1 MEIDLAQ
8 LERNSPV
15 PDDLLRAEICI
26 IGAGI
31 AGLTLAHKLLQLGH
45 EVLIVEA
52 GGHASSASEPPDQ
65 ILQSGE
71 PHPGTAEPGIH
82 AVGGTSLTWGG
93 QLLPLPAESMWPIL
107 AGDLG
112 PFNAEAERILGVD
125 DLPYDAPAF
134 FTRLQLRAP
143 EPIANNGEIV
153 TTISKFARFGRRN
166 LGQTLGGA
174 IASHPK
180 ARLITHAL
188 ATELL
193 PSPDGQR
200 IEAVAVQTPGSEA
213 LRITAAQ
220 FVLAAGTIETVRL
233 LLASRSLS
241 PRGIGNEHDQVGRNF
256 HDHLTVSTATLHEP
270 ARTKFL
276 SALRPWV
283 VEGTVHSAKLSA
295 SPALCQQLGLA
306 PVMAHLTI
314 AEPEG
319 SGVRALR
326 ALLRAHQQDRL
337 STAWRASL
345 PQLPRAL
352 YDSIRL
358 SWSAVMRQ
366 RRYVS
371 RRAAAI
377 LRLNAA
383 QHMPSQSRITLS
395 SEVDRNGQPKASLDW
410 HIAPEDLATIRAFTA
425 HLKQTFDPA
434 GSSGFDWSPALLN
447 LAPDP
452 ARDTP
457 IPGLDDARHAMG
469 GACMGTDP
477 RTSVVTP
484 DLRVHGFNN
493 LFIASAAVFPDGSPQ
508 LPTLP
513 LMALTLR
520 LAEHLHRYR

>member
-15 PDDLLRAEICI
+15 PEDLLRAEICI

-31 AGLTLAHKLLQLGH
+31 AGLTLAHRLLQLGH
-45 EVLIVEA
+45 NILIVEA
-52 GGHASSASEPPDQ
+52 GGHAPSSSESADE

-71 PHPGTAEPGIH
+71 PHPGGAEPRIH

-93 QLLPLPAESMWPIL
+93 QLLPLPSESTWPIL

-112 PFNAEAERILGVD
+112 PFNAEAERIFGVD

-143 EPIANNGEIV
+143 ELIANNGQLV

-166 LGQTLGGA
+166 LGQTLGKA
-174 IASHPK
+174 IAAQPK
-180 ARLITHAL
+180 TRLLTHAV

-200 IEAVAVQTPGSEA
+200 IETVAVRTQSGAT
-213 LRITAAQ
+213 LRIAATHV
-220 FVLAAGTIETVRL
+220 VLAAGTIETVRL

-241 PRGIGNEHDQVGRNF
+241 PAGIGNEHDQVGRNF
-256 HDHLTVSTATLHEP
+256 HDHLTVSAATLHGGS
-270 ARTKFL
+270 RTKFL

-283 VEGTVHSAKLSA
+283 VEGTVRSAKLSA
-295 SPALCQQLGLA
+295 SPALRQQLGLA

-319 SGVRALR
+319 SGVGALR

-337 STAWRASL
+337 STALRGSL

-352 YDSIRL
+352 YDSVRL

-371 RRAAAI
+371 RDAAVI

-383 QHMPSQSRITLS
+383 QHAPSRSRIALS
-395 SEVDRNGQPKASLDW
+395 SELDRNGQPKASLDW
-410 HIAPEDLATIRAFTA
+410 RIAPEDLGTIRVFTA
-425 HLKQTFDPA
+425 HLQQTFDPA
-434 GSSGFDWSPALLN
+434 GSAGFEWNPALLD
-447 LAPDP
+447 L

-457 IPGLDDARHAMG
+457 IRGLDDARHAMG
-469 GACMGTDP
+469 GACMGTNP

-484 DLRVHGFNN
+484 DLRVHALKN

-520 LAEHLHRYR
+520 LAQHLHQHREK